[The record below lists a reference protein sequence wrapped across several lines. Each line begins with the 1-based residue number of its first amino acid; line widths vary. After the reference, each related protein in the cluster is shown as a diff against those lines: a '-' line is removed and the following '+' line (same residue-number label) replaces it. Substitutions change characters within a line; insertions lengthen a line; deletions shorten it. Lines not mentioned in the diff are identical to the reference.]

1 MNFEAPFERQE
12 SFVKESKTK
21 VIWLSL
27 TAIFIICG
35 ILMAIFHPEAEFTWL
50 VGSTKY
56 YLALFIVALLCIF
69 NWLAQLG
76 EHRNEKYYFTPE
88 GKLDLSTPRFYSK
101 LKRPK
106 LIEIFNRGGLN
117 EFAYDG
123 EGNVHFVTLKGKT
136 ITSPLSDLTV
146 KYTMDKAGRDEW
158 RIYKMT
164 VTTPSGEK
172 IKFTTGS
179 TLLPFP
185 SLTNAEYDDIHMI
198 LSTAGTLKESKTSKA
213 SKWADKINN
222 AYNDLD
228 FSGFFGKSDKSAA
241 DNKVI
246 GFVKAK
252 VGVNQK
258 KKSWFKRAMEYF
270 WLTVGILVI
279 VIVLIINIS
288 ELPEIFGGVDEQYD
302 EYIQGLEDEN
312 MNYSEDEL
320 LVPVEN
326 DESVGAPVDL
336 SLYGSYGERYLKMD
350 ITINP
355 HTQDKYNVSG
365 RGYFTTDDDPDYF
378 ELQGIYSENGN
389 LVLQEIRPY
398 SGYGDANILF
408 KGTLEELNGELIYE
422 GSRYWDGN
430 DTGEFYLRYVE

>member
-1 MNFEAPFERQE
+1 MNFEAPFETQE
-12 SFVKESKTK
+12 SYVKESKTK
-21 VIWLSL
+21 IIWLSL
-27 TAIFIICG
+27 TVIFIICG

-56 YLALFIVALLCIF
+56 YLGLFIVALVCIY
-69 NWLAQLG
+69 NWLAQFC
-76 EHRNEKYYFTPE
+76 EHRKEKYYFTPE

-106 LIEIFNRGGLN
+106 LIEIFNRGGLD

-123 EGNVHFVTLKGKT
+123 EGNVHFVTSKGKT

-146 KYTMDKAGRDEW
+146 KYTLDKARRDEW

-172 IKFTTGS
+172 NTFTTGS
-179 TLLPFP
+179 TMLPFP
-185 SLTNAEYDDIHMI
+185 SLTDAEYDDIHMI

-213 SKWADKINN
+213 SKWADKINR
-222 AYNDLD
+222 AYKDAD
-228 FSGFFGKSDKSAA
+228 FSGFFGKSDNSAV

-270 WLTVGILVI
+270 WLTVGILFI

-288 ELPEIFGGVDEQYD
+288 ALPEIFGGVDEQYD
-302 EYIQGLEDEN
+302 EYIQGLEEEN
-312 MNYSEDEL
+312 WNYSEDEAIPTEVVVSGGPSTEFL
-320 LVPVEN
+320 EDAGHEYFICSFDDNNNPFYLSIIPELGNGVYQAPSGNLYYLTIEEEN
-326 DESVGAPVDL
+326 DTS
-336 SLYGSYGERYLKMD
+336 
-350 ITINP
+350 
-355 HTQDKYNVSG
+355 TQ
-365 RGYFTTDDDPDYF
+365 FICTATD
-378 ELQGIYSENGN
+378 S
-389 LVLQEIRPY
+389 
-398 SGYGDANILF
+398 
-408 KGTLEELNGELIYE
+408 
-422 GSRYWDGN
+422 DGN
-430 DTGEFYLRYVE
+430 STKLTFYANMEYYPDINGTMVGPDGNSVFDFTGSVREFSE